1 MDCVLTYMGN
11 KREARGLLEWALSEA
26 TNALGRS
33 PLSAGD
39 GFFGSGAAAQ
49 HLMELAPNAQW
60 YLNDISPA
68 SAAVAK
74 SRLAAATPA
83 VVKEGK
89 VVAERLNSDADARDG
104 RALPRAHRYISE
116 HWAPSTQNPKAGE
129 RVYFTCQN
137 GRRLDVLRDGI
148 EQRGGAVRD
157 LLLGPLL
164 VQASKHNNTCGNFGA
179 YYKDTAGIGAVGGS
193 KSQDLGRIT
202 RPIVLTLPTPFP
214 LAKSASSPVLTQ
226 LDALAWARTLPPLD
240 FVYLDPPYNKHPYS
254 IYYFLLDIIAK
265 WDKPAVPDSYRGQPK
280 GWARSDYNSVVRAE
294 GALDALVGALPVK
307 VIALSYHDA
316 GIVTEERMRKMLEK
330 HGKVKS
336 ITASH
341 TPYRCMQ
348 GQAGYKRVGDAVPR
362 KEQMWVVINHS
373 KM

>member
-1 MDCVLTYMGN
+1 MDNVLTYMGN
-11 KREARGLLEWALSEA
+11 KREAKGLIEWALSEA
-26 TNALGRS
+26 TNALGHTPR
-33 PLSAGD
+33 SAGD

-49 HLMELAPNAQW
+49 HLMQLAPAAQW

-68 SAAVAK
+68 CVAVAK

-83 VVKEGK
+83 VVQEGK
-89 VVAERLNSDADARDG
+89 AVAEALNAEADARDS
-104 RALPRAHRYISE
+104 RALPRALRYVSE
-116 HWAPSTQNPKAGE
+116 HWAPSTQTPKSGE

-137 GRRLDVLRDGI
+137 GRRLDVLRHGI
-148 EQRGGAVRD
+148 EQQGGATRD

-179 YYKDTAGIGAVGGS
+179 YYKDAAGIGAVGGS

-214 LAKSASSPVLTQ
+214 LAKSAPVPEITQ
-226 LDALAWARTLPPLD
+226 VDAQAWARSLPPLD

-254 IYYFLLDIIAK
+254 IYYFLLDMLAQ
-265 WDKPAVPDSYRGQPK
+265 WDKPEIPNSYRGQPK

-294 GALDALVGALPVK
+294 GALDALVAALPAK
-307 VIALSYHDA
+307 VIAMSYHDA
-316 GIVTEERMRKMLEK
+316 GIVTEERIRKMLEK

-348 GQAGYKRVGDAVPR
+348 GQAGYKRVGEAVPR
-362 KEQMWVVINHS
+362 KEQMWILV
-373 KM
+373 KD

>member
-1 MDCVLTYMGN
+1 MDSVLTYMGN
-11 KREARGLLEWALSEA
+11 KREARVLLEWAMTQA
-26 TNALGRS
+26 TEFLGHIPRS
-33 PLSAGD
+33 GGD

-49 HLMELAPNAQW
+49 HLMVLSPSTQW
-60 YLNDISPA
+60 YLNDVSPA
-68 SAAVAK
+68 CVAVAK
-74 SRLAAATPA
+74 SRATAANSSVMQEGGG
-83 VVKEGK
+83 VVGALN
-89 VVAERLNSDADARDG
+89 AEADERER
-104 RALPRAHRYISE
+104 RALPKSAQYISQ
-116 HWAPSTQNPKAGE
+116 HWAPSTQKPKPGE
-129 RVYFTCQN
+129 RVYYTCQN
-137 GRRLDVLRDGI
+137 GRRLDVLRNGL
-148 EQRGGAVRD
+148 EQRGGVVRD

-179 YYKDTAGIGAVGGS
+179 YYKDAAGIGAVGGS

-202 RPIVLTLPTPFP
+202 RRIALTLPTPFP
-214 LAKSASSPVLTQ
+214 LAKSAPTPEITQ
-226 LDALAWARTLPPLD
+226 LDALAWARSLPPLD

-265 WDKPAVPDSYRGQPK
+265 WDKPEVPDSYRGQPK

-294 GALDALVGALPVK
+294 GALDALVGALPAK
-307 VIALSYHDA
+307 VIAMSYHDA

-330 HGKVKS
+330 HGQVKS

-362 KEQMWVVINHS
+362 KEQMWVVFKNL
-373 KM
+373 

>member
-1 MDCVLTYMGN
+1 MDSVLTYMGN
-11 KREARGLLEWALSEA
+11 KRAAHDLLEWAINEA
-26 TNALGRS
+26 INVLGHMPRT
-33 PLSAGD
+33 AGD

-49 HLMELAPNAQW
+49 HLMSFSPSTQW

-68 SAAVAK
+68 CTAVAK
-74 SRLAAATPA
+74 SRVAAADTTLMQ
-83 VVKEGK
+83 EGK
-89 VVAERLNSDADARDG
+89 GVIEQLNFHASQKEHRQ
-104 RALPRAHRYISE
+104 LPMSQRYISE
-116 HWAPSTQNPKAGE
+116 HWAPSTQTPKPGE
-129 RVYFTCQN
+129 RVYYTCQN
-137 GRRLDVLRDGI
+137 GRRLDILRNNI
-148 EQRGGAVRD
+148 EHLGEKKRD

-179 YYKDTAGIGAVGGS
+179 YYKDAAGVGAVGGS

-202 RPIVLTLPTPFP
+202 RPIMLTLPTPFP
-214 LAKSASSPVLTQ
+214 LAKSAPAPQITQ
-226 LDALAWARTLPPLD
+226 LDALAWAESLPPID

-265 WDKPAVPDSYRGQPK
+265 WDKPEVPDSYRGQPK
-280 GWARSDYNSVVRAE
+280 GWTRSDYNSVVRAE
-294 GALDALVGALPVK
+294 GALNELVGALPAK

-316 GIVTEERMRKMLEK
+316 GIVTEARMRKMLEK

-362 KEQMWVVINHS
+362 KEQMWVVFKNL
-373 KM
+373 